1 MATLES
7 SRARQNFSKEA
18 EDAINDQ
25 INVELDAAYAYQSIA
40 SWCSRDSVALLG
52 FAKYYNKQAAEERE
66 HAQKFINYMS
76 LRGGCCK
83 FRVIKEKPDDWK
95 SALNILESALQMEK
109 SVNDSLLR
117 LHSTAEQHND
127 PALEDFLEGDFL
139 RDQVEDI
146 KTAADLITQLK
157 RAGDEGLG
165 LYLFDQQLHR
175 MANDD
180 S

>member
-1 MATLES
+1 MSSHES

-40 SWCSRDSVALLG
+40 SWCSRDTVALLG
-52 FAKYYNKQAAEERE
+52 FSKYYNKQAAEERE

-76 LRGGCCK
+76 LRGGCSK
-83 FRVIKEKPDDWK
+83 FRQIREKPDDWK
-95 SALNILESALQMEK
+95 SALNVLETALNMERD
-109 SVNDSLLR
+109 VNASLLK
-117 LHSTAEQHND
+117 LHTVAEEHND
-127 PALEDFLEGDFL
+127 PALEDFLEGEFL

-157 RAGDEGLG
+157 RAGTEGLG

-175 MANDD
+175 MADD